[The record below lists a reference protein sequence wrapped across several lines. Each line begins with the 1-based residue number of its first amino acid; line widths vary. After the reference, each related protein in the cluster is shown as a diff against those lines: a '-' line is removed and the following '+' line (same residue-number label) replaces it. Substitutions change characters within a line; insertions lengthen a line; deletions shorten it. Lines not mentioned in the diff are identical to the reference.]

1 MKNRVMTLLALAG
14 VSQLSFGDL
23 DIPRS
28 VFRVEQME
36 EAKDGKVHFLLK
48 NGKSVCSQIS
58 KLSQASQAQ
67 AQRVEVSAPEASF
80 QHRWTPG

>member
-1 MKNRVMTLLALAG
+1 MKNRLITLLALAG
-14 VSQLSFGDL
+14 VSQLTFGEL

-48 NGKSVCSQIS
+48 NGKSVWYQIS
-58 KLSQASQAQ
+58 KLSEASQAKLS
-67 AQRVEVSAPEASF
+67 ELK
-80 QHRWTPG
+80 